1 MANGL
6 HGIEEFSDLMQE
18 MLQKVEGTKVTD
30 ALKEGAEALA
40 SDVRMLPS
48 PRSQTEHPTHMLD
61 TVQAKVEGET
71 VQVGWGAYYG
81 LFWENGFHPYGR
93 GNQMSNPHM
102 KPTWEANKD
111 RYQKLIVDAIDL

>member
-1 MANGL
+1 MAESF
-6 HGIEEFSDLMQE
+6 HGFEEFSDMMQE

-30 ALKEGAEALA
+30 ALMKGAEALA
-40 SDVRMLPS
+40 GDVRMLPS
-48 PRSQTEHPTHMLD
+48 PRSQTGHPTHMLD
-61 TVQAKVEGET
+61 TVQAKAEGEI
-71 VQVGWGAYYG
+71 VQVGWGAFYG